1 MNSQTPITHSIIF
14 RQKHTN
20 TTIPIKG
27 QDRETGRIIA
37 NAQQQNP
44 YRIQPEMGRHV
55 SSGDTWNWKIPGTPK
70 VPAIRWN

>member
-1 MNSQTPITHSIIF
+1 MWGKRNKKKNVMDELIKMNGQTPITHSIIF

-27 QDRETGRIIA
+27 QDRETDRIIA

-44 YRIQPEMGRHV
+44 YSTKWE
-55 SSGDTWNWKIPGTPK
+55 DT
-70 VPAIRWN
+70 